1 MSRRSQIETMMSR
14 AGEIQHESGQD
25 RRHGGG
31 AEPRLAEPG
40 KEAHHGGAASLS
52 ARSCNG
58 AASDT

>member
-25 RRHGGG
+25 RHGGG

-40 KEAHHGGAASLS
+40 KEAHHGRAASPS